1 MLSTRRKYTK
11 HADRFNASSLIR
23 KMEQEKIGTKATRS
37 NIVETLYRRGYI
49 RGQQIAVTSLGENI
63 IETLMRYSPEIIE
76 VKLTRDL
83 EEEIEDIEAGKKGSD
98 TVFNDVVEEL
108 KPILAQFK
116 LSEEEIGKTLSNA
129 IKGKASNHS
138 NKACKVCRRDK
149 LDGSVFCARHTVA
162 YMNIE
167 AGFQKWRYALGY
179 QWREYLEK
187 LSKNTGT
194 GVYAKE
200 IIKDIIG

>member
-1 MLSTRRKYTK
+1 MRRLWGRAKLSSKPFSDFEGERGWSELSTVDIILTSKARSKQCS
-11 HADRFNASSLIR
+11 DR
-23 KMEQEKIGTKATRS
+23 
-37 NIVETLYRRGYI
+37 
-49 RGQQIAVTSLGENI
+49 
-63 IETLMRYSPEIIE
+63 
-76 VKLTRDL
+76 
-83 EEEIEDIEAGKKGSD
+83 
-98 TVFNDVVEEL
+98 
-108 KPILAQFK
+108 
-116 LSEEEIGKTLSNA
+116 EEEIGKTISNT
-129 IKGKASNHS
+129 IKEKASNNS
-138 NKACKVCRRDK
+138 KYACKVCHRDK

-162 YMNIE
+162 YVNIE

>member
-1 MLSTRRKYTK
+1 
-11 HADRFNASSLIR
+11 
-23 KMEQEKIGTKATRS
+23 MEQEKIGTKATRS
-37 NIVETLYRRGYI
+37 NIIETLYRRGYI
-49 RGQQIAVTSLGENI
+49 NGQQISITGLGENI
-63 IETLMRYSPEIIE
+63 IETLIRYSPEIIE

-83 EEEIEDIEAGKKGSD
+83 EEELDDIEEGKKGSD
-98 TVFNDVVEEL
+98 KVFNDVVEEL
-108 KPILAQFK
+108 KPILAKFK
-116 LSEEEIGKTLSNA
+116 LSEVEIGKALSRA
-129 IKGKASNHS
+129 IKGRPSVGSNG
-138 NKACKVCRRDK
+138 ACKVCNRDK
-149 LDGSVFCARHTVA
+149 IDGSVFCARHNIA